1 MSISSSSIF
10 HFFWQLLVIIL
21 APLFIL
27 LYFVLSPFMSLYDKY
42 FGDKSI
48 YEPLPSKK
56 IIFPELSEWGKCFDQ
71 VYEYFQQNLEY
82 KKIDFN
88 QDYLLKKE
96 YEVTY
101 DATEMTDEDHP
112 SVSQLKAN
120 WEFFKE
126 EIEKKTSEFIKGF
139 LGKGAYIDEQLIKN
153 SFKVHSLL
161 IYEDSL
167 YLNCYAAF
175 DEEHD
180 IQIAIKNKCVEVI
193 FG

>member
-1 MSISSSSIF
+1 MT
-10 HFFWQLLVIIL
+10 V
-21 APLFIL
+21 
-27 LYFVLSPFMSLYDKY
+27 YDKF

-56 IIFPELSEWGKCFDQ
+56 VTFPELNEWGKCYDQ
-71 VYEYFQQNLEY
+71 VYEYYQHNLEY
-82 KKIDFN
+82 NKIDFN
-88 QDYLLKKE
+88 QDALLKTE
-96 YEVTY
+96 YEATY
-101 DATEMTDEDHP
+101 DASEMTDEEHP
-112 SVSQLKAN
+112 SIRELKAN

-126 EIEKKTSEFIKGF
+126 EIYIKTSDFIKGY
-139 LGKGAYIDEQLIKN
+139 LGKELYLDEKLIKN

-180 IQIAIKNKCVEVI
+180 IQIVIKNKCVEVI